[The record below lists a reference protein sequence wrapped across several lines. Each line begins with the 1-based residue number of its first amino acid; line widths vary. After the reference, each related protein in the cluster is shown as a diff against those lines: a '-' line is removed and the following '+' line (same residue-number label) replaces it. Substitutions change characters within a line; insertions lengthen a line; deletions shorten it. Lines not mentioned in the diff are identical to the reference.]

1 MLMLVFPAVLT
12 LAGGYL
18 LYRGAMRKS
27 GKKVTLSGPLSAGG
41 ELQSHITAQGCAYSK
56 TVVEYYQR
64 GAKPWKEIY
73 SFESKVPFKID
84 GKTVDPSHASFH
96 LPQPK
101 RYEGYIRPNPGLFD
115 MLGSAMRHV
124 RGVADITSEISPGEI
139 LDERVLRTV
148 LLLPGAKER
157 MKNYMHGAIRVSE
170 YCLPLGALVN
180 VAVDPLTP
188 QGGPSTQ
195 ISGTLEYPL
204 VIGVHDAGVV
214 MDEKALASMGLGAF
228 LILLA
233 LAVLALMLF

>member
-1 MLMLVFPAVLT
+1 MLVFPAVLT

-27 GKKVTLSGPLSAGG
+27 GKKVTISGPLSSGG
-41 ELQSHITAQGCAYSK
+41 QLQSHITAQGCAYSK
-56 TVVEYYQR
+56 VVVEYYQR
-64 GAKPWKEIY
+64 GANPWKEIY
-73 SFESKVPFKID
+73 SFESKVPFKVD
-84 GKTVDPSHASFH
+84 GKAVDPAHASFH
-96 LPQPK
+96 LPPPK

-115 MLGSAMRHV
+115 MLGPAMRQV
-124 RGVADITSEISPGEI
+124 RGIADITSEISPGEI

-148 LLLPGAKER
+148 LALPGAKER
-157 MKNYMHGAIRVSE
+157 MKNYMHGAIRVTE
-170 YCLPLGALVN
+170 YCLPLGTSVN
-180 VAVDPLTP
+180 VAVDPLAP
-188 QGGPSTQ
+188 QVGAGSS

-214 MDEKALASMGLGAF
+214 MDEKALASIGLGAF